1 MNCDIKRITVDEMGY
16 QHVEL
21 MRNITITYEQTG
33 PKFVDNS
40 AADVRI
46 G

>member
-21 MRNITITYEQTG
+21 IHNITMTDEQTG